1 MEAFFPKVVAERDP
15 MALVDAARARGD
27 EVRMV
32 TGHDPAGDSYVVA
45 WHIVPTNQYVIEGVH
60 HGR

>member
-1 MEAFFPKVVAERDP
+1 MGGFFPTIVAERDP
-15 MALVDAARARGD
+15 MALVDAARERGD

-45 WHIVPTNQYVIEGVH
+45 WHIVATNQYVVDGVRH
-60 HGR
+60 A

>member
-1 MEAFFPKVVAERDP
+1 MTVIFPRIETNPDP

-32 TGHDPAGDSYVVA
+32 TGHDPAGDTVVVA
-45 WHIVPTNQYVIEGVH
+45 WHIVPTNQYVIEGAR
-60 HGR
+60 HG